1 MLEQITG
8 TLEKQ
13 CGEIMDSSR
22 FGVRSVNANTIA
34 MPKSAEVWRTHSR
47 PVDCG
52 YALSMQML

>member
-1 MLEQITG
+1 
-8 TLEKQ
+8 
-13 CGEIMDSSR
+13 MDSSR